1 MVAQLTLGHRPQL
14 RIAPGV
20 LISGQLLGQNCT
32 KHAFPSPANVFPS
45 NPSACT
51 WAGCPWNFHQLKW
64 GCNFG
69 EAILSTCCIS
79 SQQLMMLNYICLFCR
94 QETVCSSVDSWS
106 AVDSYINVQSWQ
118 EKADRNGQTCVRSS
132 CLSARY
138 NYASSIPSLHPPS
151 HLSILH
157 PIFASSGPKWLGVHS
172 NGWPAAYPQVYNYA
186 SSIQAHSSQPGLERP
201 HI

>member
-20 LISGQLLGQNCT
+20 LISGQLLRQNCT

-79 SQQLMMLNYICLFCR
+79 RQQLMMLNYICLFCR

-138 NYASSIPSLHPPS
+138 NYASSIPSFHPRS
-151 HLSILH
+151 HLCIL
-157 PIFASSGPKWLGVHS
+157 GPKMTRCPFRRVTSRQSASLQLRIFD
-172 NGWPAAYPQVYNYA
+172 PAAFFPTWPRKA
-186 SSIQAHSSQPGLERP
+186 THLDCR
-201 HI
+201 